1 MKLTGVKLL
10 LALPL
15 LIHPLHGRTWTS
27 ADGSKTFEAELDS
40 YDASTQVVSVS
51 KDGVQV
57 TFTADKLSSGDQQW
71 LTTLAEEG
79 AQAEEGATKQGEG
92 GTIIEKLKQVRRLTN
107 GKMQKTVIG
116 ADVEFFILYYSA
128 SW

>member
-71 LTTLAEEG
+71 LI
-79 AQAEEGATKQGEG
+79 AQAEEGATKQGEA

-107 GKMQKTVIG
+107 GKMQKTAIG